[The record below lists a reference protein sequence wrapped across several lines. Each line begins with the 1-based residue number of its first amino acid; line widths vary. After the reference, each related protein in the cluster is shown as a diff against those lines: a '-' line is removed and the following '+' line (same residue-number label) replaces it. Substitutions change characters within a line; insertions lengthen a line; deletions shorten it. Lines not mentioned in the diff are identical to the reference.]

1 MPGGVLITARS
12 GSVSATFPLTARP
25 HVATIAVTPA
35 TDTHR
40 VGEVGAIDV
49 YLLQLTVSVL
59 DPRGQ
64 EIVGRIVTY
73 ETSNPNV
80 ATVEESGIVT
90 GVAAGEA
97 MLTATCEGKSGSA
110 KITVP

>member
-1 MPGGVLITARS
+1 MAMVAVIENVVFVR
-12 GSVSATFPLTARP
+12 LTP
-25 HVATIAVTPA
+25 FVTVAK
-35 TDTHR
+35 DSR
-40 VGEVGAIDV
+40 
-49 YLLQLTVSVL
+49 LQLTVSVL